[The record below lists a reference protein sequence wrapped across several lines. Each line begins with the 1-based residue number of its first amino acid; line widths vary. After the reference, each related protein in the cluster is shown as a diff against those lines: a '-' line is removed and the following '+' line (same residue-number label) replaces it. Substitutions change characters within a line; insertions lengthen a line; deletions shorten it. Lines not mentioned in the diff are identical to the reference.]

1 MKITIAEF
9 VYKYKPR
16 YICSNFRSCENI
28 GRENK
33 RYSLMKFYNR
43 EKEQELLARTREI
56 AFSNH
61 SQMTALTG
69 RRRIGKT
76 KLILKSC
83 EGTPTVYL
91 FVSRSS
97 EASLCSQFAQTAGNA
112 LNTFIP
118 NEITSFVSLF
128 EMLMGVGRNLS
139 FNLIIDEFQEFFY
152 INPSIYSGMQDIWD
166 RYKDNT
172 HVNFIASGSVYTLM
186 HRIFMEYKEPLYG
199 RCDSIIKLQ
208 PFTTSVIK
216 EILADY
222 HPHYSND
229 DLLALYTFTGGV
241 PKYIEMLLDRGCYTM
256 NDMTDYLFQ
265 PNSVF
270 LEEGNVLLIQE
281 FGKKYGNYY
290 SILSAI
296 ASGRNTAS
304 AISETIGNA
313 SVGGLLQRLEVDYEV
328 IAKKRPVLSK
338 EGTQTV
344 RYEISDNF
352 LRFWF
357 RYIARNQD
365 LIQAGLLENLAGI
378 VKDDYPTYSGL
389 VLERYF
395 REQLKEKQL
404 FRNIGS
410 WWETSKGQDKEQ
422 NEIDIVA
429 IYADDKKVFIAEVK
443 RQRKNFK
450 PELFRQ
456 KVDIIRSKLFFK
468 YKLETACLTL
478 EDM

>member
-1 MKITIAEF
+1 
-9 VYKYKPR
+9 
-16 YICSNFRSCENI
+16 
-28 GRENK
+28 
-33 RYSLMKFYNR
+33 MKFYDR
-43 EKEQELLARTREI
+43 EKEMESLAKIRQI
-56 AFSNH
+56 AFNDH
-61 SQMTALTG
+61 SQMTAITG

-97 EASLCSQFAQTAGNA
+97 EAALCNQFAQTAGKS

-118 NEITSFVSLF
+118 SEISSFVNLF
-128 EMLMGVGRNLS
+128 EVIMGLS
-139 FNLIIDEFQEFFY
+139 KTIPFNLVIDEFQEFFY
-152 INPSIYSGMQDIWD
+152 INPSIYSGMQDVWD
-166 RYKDNT
+166 RYKDAT

-186 HRIFMEYKEPLYG
+186 HRIFMEYREPLYG
-199 RCDSIIKLQ
+199 RCDSIIKLK

-222 HPHYSND
+222 YPNYTND

-241 PKYIEMLLDRGCYTM
+241 PKYIELLLDKGCYTI
-256 NDMTDYLFQ
+256 NDMINCIIQ
-265 PNSVF
+265 ENSIF

-296 ASGRNTAS
+296 ASGKNTTAE
-304 AISETIGNA
+304 ISDFAGST
-313 SVGGLLQRLEVDYEV
+313 SVGGLLQRLETDYEV
-328 IAKKRPVLSK
+328 ITKKRPILSK

-357 RYIARNQD
+357 RYIVKYQD
-365 LIQAGLLENLAGI
+365 YVQSGLLNNLADI
-378 VKDDYPTYSGL
+378 IKNDYPTYSGL
-389 VLERYF
+389 TLERYF
-395 REQLKEKQL
+395 REQLQEKQL
-404 FRNIGS
+404 FCNIGS
-410 WWETSKGQDKEQ
+410 WWEASKGKDKEQ

-429 IYADDKKVFIAEVK
+429 IYADKKRVLIAEVK

-450 PELFRQ
+450 PELLQQ
-456 KVDIIRSKLFFK
+456 KVDVIRTRLFFK
-468 YKLETACLTL
+468 YKIETMCLTL

>member
-1 MKITIAEF
+1 
-9 VYKYKPR
+9 
-16 YICSNFRSCENI
+16 
-28 GRENK
+28 
-33 RYSLMKFYNR
+33 MKFYNR
-43 EKEQELLARTREI
+43 EKEQELLAQTREI
-56 AFSNH
+56 AFRNH

-83 EGTPTVYL
+83 DSTPTVYL
-91 FVSRSS
+91 FVSRSN
-97 EASLCSQFAQTAGNA
+97 EASLCGQFAQTASKA

-118 NEITSFVSLF
+118 TEITSFVSLF
-128 EMLMGVGRNLS
+128 EMLMGLGKNLS
-139 FNLIIDEFQEFFY
+139 FNLVIDEFQEFFY
-152 INPSIYSGMQDIWD
+152 INPSIYSGMQDVWD
-166 RYKDNT
+166 RYKDIT
-172 HVNFIASGSVYTLM
+172 RVNFIASGSVYTLM

-199 RCDSIIKLQ
+199 RCDSIVKLQ

-222 HPHYSND
+222 HPDYTND

-256 NDMTDYLFQ
+256 SDMADCLLQ
-265 PNSVF
+265 PNSIF

-290 SILSAI
+290 AILSAI
-296 ASGRNTAS
+296 ASGRNTTS
-304 AISETIGNA
+304 EISEAVGNA
-313 SVGGLLQRLEVDYEV
+313 SVGGLLQRLETDYEV

-357 RYIARNQD
+357 RYIVKNQD
-365 LIQAGLLENLAGI
+365 LIQAGLSDKLAEI
-378 VKDDYPTYSGL
+378 VKADYPTYSGL

-395 REQLKEKQL
+395 REQLKEKHL

-410 WWETSKGQDKEQ
+410 WWETSKGKDREQ

-429 IYADDKKVFIAEVK
+429 IRADEKKVFIAEVK

-450 PELFRQ
+450 PELFQQ
-456 KVDIIRSKLFFK
+456 KVEVIRAKLFFG
-468 YKLETACLTL
+468 YEIETACLTL

>member
-1 MKITIAEF
+1 
-9 VYKYKPR
+9 
-16 YICSNFRSCENI
+16 
-28 GRENK
+28 
-33 RYSLMKFYNR
+33 MKFYNR
-43 EKEQELLARTREI
+43 EKEQELLTQTRGI
-56 AFSNH
+56 AFRNH

-83 EGTPTVYL
+83 EDTPTVYL
-91 FVSRSS
+91 FVSRSN
-97 EASLCSQFAQTAGNA
+97 EASLCSQFAQTAGKA

-118 NEITSFVSLF
+118 AEITSFVSLF
-128 EMLMGVGRNLS
+128 EMLMGLGKNLS
-139 FNLIIDEFQEFFY
+139 FNLVIDEFQEFFY
-152 INPSIYSGMQDIWD
+152 INPAIYSGMQDVWD
-166 RYKDNT
+166 RYKDTT

-186 HRIFMEYKEPLYG
+186 HRIFMEYREPLYG
-199 RCDSIIKLQ
+199 RCDSVIKLQ

-216 EILADY
+216 EILVDY
-222 HPHYSND
+222 HPGYTND

-256 NDMTDYLFQ
+256 SDMVDYILQ
-265 PNSVF
+265 PNSIF

-290 SILSAI
+290 AILSAI
-296 ASGRNTAS
+296 ASGRNTTS
-304 AISETIGNA
+304 EISEAIGNA
-313 SVGGLLQRLEVDYEV
+313 SVGGLLQRLETDYEV
-328 IAKKRPVLSK
+328 IAKKRPILSK

-357 RYIARNQD
+357 RYIVKNQD
-365 LIQAGLLENLAGI
+365 LIQAGLLNNLAEI
-378 VKDDYPTYSGL
+378 VKADYPTYSGL

-395 REQLKEKQL
+395 REQLKEKHL

-410 WWETSKGQDKEQ
+410 WWKTSKGKAREQ

-429 IYADDKKVFIAEVK
+429 IGVDDKKVFIAEVK

-450 PELFRQ
+450 PELFQQ
-456 KVDIIRSKLFFK
+456 KVEAIRTKLFFK
-468 YKLETACLTL
+468 YEIETACLTL
-478 EDM
+478 DDM